1 MVPSLL
7 GGTTRRTWQS
17 DAQAVL
23 DALRE
28 VVEPIILVGHSGGG
42 LLLPV
47 IAEHAVPPVAEL
59 VFVDSDVPPKTGSAP
74 FMPARFMEEL
84 RGLAVDGMLPPWSD
98 WWGEDVMGDLVP
110 NQSLRAVLVRE
121 TPALP
126 LAYLEQSIPSPHGWE
141 RVPCAYLLL
150 SEAYQEAAAEAAA
163 RGWQV
168 GKLRD
173 AQHLHIA
180 VAPRLVTD
188 ALIRLVR
195 PGSQPSTT
203 ERNAAV

>member
-7 GGTTRRTWQS
+7 DGTTDRTWQS

-23 DALRE
+23 DALRGI
-28 VVEPIILVGHSGGG
+28 VEPIILVGHSGGG

-47 IAEHAVPPVAEL
+47 IADAAVPPIAAL
-59 VFVDSDVPPKTGSAP
+59 VFVDSDVPPKTGAAP
-74 FMPARFMEEL
+74 FMPARFLEQF
-84 RGLAVDGMLPPWSD
+84 RSLAVRGMLPPWSD

-110 NQSLRAVLVRE
+110 DETLRAGLVQE

-126 LAYLEQSIPSPHGWE
+126 LAYLEQSIPCRHGWDE
-141 RVPCAYLLL
+141 VSCAYLLL

-168 GKLRD
+168 EKLRD

-188 ALIRLVR
+188 ALIRLVG
-195 PGSQPSTT
+195 GSLTGSL
-203 ERNAAV
+203 AARDARL